1 MNFLQ
6 FTIGMILIVSAA
18 YLSINV
24 NWSKELL
31 DLTNLFRKAANK
43 RSS

>member
-6 FTIGMILIVSAA
+6 FTIGMVLIVSAA

-24 NWSKELL
+24 NWKDELSDMVDVFKAKE
-31 DLTNLFRKAANK
+31 KK
-43 RSS
+43 I